1 MELPSGNALNL
12 TSLHNQSWLLHLSK
26 FCQFEDMAVAHS
38 VDAVKAVTPECQHKI
53 YSENF
58 KGNAPFSESLQS
70 CTLILPGKLCLHLFG
85 LGAIQT
91 SM

>member
-38 VDAVKAVTPECQHKI
+38 VDAVKAVTPECQQKFI
-53 YSENF
+53 PKTSRKMLQFQKAYS
-58 KGNAPFSESLQS
+58 PVL
-70 CTLILPGKLCLHLFG
+70 
-85 LGAIQT
+85 
-91 SM
+91 